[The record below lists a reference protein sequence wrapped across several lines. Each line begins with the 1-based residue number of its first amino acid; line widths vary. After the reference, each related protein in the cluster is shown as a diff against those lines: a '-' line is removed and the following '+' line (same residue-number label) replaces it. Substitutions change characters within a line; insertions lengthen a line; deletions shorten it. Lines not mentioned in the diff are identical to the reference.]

1 MNRELSLANAI
12 AHGQGHGQLLAFR
25 CENCHSDRFLIEEL
39 GARIG
44 NYHEDVIIERTFAL
58 RCTHCG
64 SEEYNRALGERR
76 AISLRNQ
83 LVKLGVP
90 DDNMKTVS
98 FGEDRPAVPGTSAE
112 ARAKNR
118 RGETIP
124 AKMQ

>member
-12 AHGQGHGQLLAFR
+12 AHGQRHGQLLGFR

-64 SEEYNRALGERR
+64 SEEYNRTMSIIPSWSAPRIDR
-76 AISLRNQ
+76 S
-83 LVKLGVP
+83 KLPVWEEEKDG
-90 DDNMKTVS
+90 N
-98 FGEDRPAVPGTSAE
+98 
-112 ARAKNR
+112 
-118 RGETIP
+118 
-124 AKMQ
+124 